1 MPQTARLSAKTTL
14 NVTSGHTMLRRDM
27 STGATALSTLIAERR
42 LTTNVLMREH
52 MNAHH
57 NLHSFSNLLVKKM
70 NQDQDQGRNA
80 TVSLVVTLPILM
92 NVMMGPP
99 QMILLVLMNSTPD
112 GSATKKRT

>member
-14 NVTSGHTMLRRDM
+14 NVTSGPTMLRRDM

-57 NLHSFSNLLVKKM
+57 SLNRGYFFLLVK
-70 NQDQDQGRNA
+70 
-80 TVSLVVTLPILM
+80 LPKSELKA
-92 NVMMGPP
+92 
-99 QMILLVLMNSTPD
+99 D
-112 GSATKKRT
+112 F